1 MKLEVQTLGFK
12 TDSWLGIPRNLEGCL
27 SSVFEFWKKI
37 CNRGCEVLLGS
48 PAIVCRLWSSC
59 SVFSRSGHKA
69 QELCDQVPHTG
80 FFSPACQHYG
90 LSFCVRYGG
99 FTFPRVCSLHQS
111 GSSALERAAALWQQC
126 MGELGCSMAS
136 RLVWKCLDALSFERG
151 KLRPADVSVQY
162 GNSSVKGEVWNWVN
176 ENEMWSWECGVNE
189 VFLSFHFYGCILFL
203 GK

>member
-1 MKLEVQTLGFK
+1 MKCFWEALLLCVGCGVLVLFFLVLAIKHRSCVIKFHTL
-12 TDSWLGIPRNLEGCL
+12 
-27 SSVFEFWKKI
+27 
-37 CNRGCEVLLGS
+37 
-48 PAIVCRLWSSC
+48 A
-59 SVFSRSGHKA
+59 
-69 QELCDQVPHTG
+69 

-99 FTFPRVCSLHQS
+99 FTFLGVCSLHQS

-126 MGELGCSMAS
+126 MRELGCSMTS

-162 GNSSVKGEVWNWVN
+162 GNPSVKGEVWNWVN